1 MELINILEIN
11 SPFGY
16 RQFKLLKGDISK
28 SNIPVDIL
36 CVSAFKG
43 GYHPTPGTVLG
54 SLYQNK
60 NISLWDLA
68 KEPEIDLRNSENTF
82 VTKRI
87 NDNSINRILCIE
99 MVGTEKTID
108 EILDSLLVTIYH
120 SELKGIKVRSIML
133 PLIGTGQQGIEIV
146 DLLGSLLKKAE
157 FLLKTSINITE
168 IFLVAFNDNDAE
180 ILNSNMNILLKRSV
194 NIFHKSQI
202 INNIANNIRELIKV
216 DNDKYNA
223 GCFKELVDILKESD
237 VNAFRL
243 AITSRKICE
252 VVLNSA
258 LDNKD
263 YADLSTKIYQLKQE
277 RVAPWLI
284 NYFHMLRIFGNA
296 YAHENAAQ
304 MSEQDIIIA
313 VFGLERVI
321 EFYDK
326 L

>member
-43 GYHPTPGTVLG
+43 GYTPTPGTVLG
-54 SLYQNK
+54 SLYKNK
-60 NISLWDLA
+60 NISLLDLA
-68 KEPEIDLRNSENTF
+68 KDPEIDLRNSENTF
-82 VTKRI
+82 VTKQI
-87 NDNSINRILCIE
+87 NDNIINRILCIE
-99 MVGTEKTID
+99 MVGTKKSID
-108 EILDSLLVTIYH
+108 AILDSLLITIYH
-120 SELKGIKVRSIML
+120 SELKGIKVRNIMM
-133 PLIGTGQQGIEIV
+133 PLIGTGQQGIDIV

-157 FLLKTSINITE
+157 FLLKTSINIQE

-202 INNIANNIRELIKV
+202 INNIANNIRELINE
-216 DNDKYNA
+216 DYEKYNA
-223 GCFKELVDILKESD
+223 SCFKELIDILKESD

-258 LDNKD
+258 LKNKA

-277 RVAPWLI
+277 GVAPWLI

-296 YAHENAAQ
+296 YAHENSVQ